1 MKLADFYNQ
10 KKIPVTSV
18 NNKVGDVV
26 LNATDIGAISQKD
39 IGVLV
44 PNLKNGIIPD
54 TQLPKYAKVVNGK
67 ILSINIPDATND
79 RVGGI
84 ILG

>member
-1 MKLADFYNQ
+1 M
-10 KKIPVTSV
+10 
-18 NNKVGDVV
+18 
-26 LNATDIGAISQKD
+26 
-39 IGVLV
+39 

-54 TQLPKYAKVVNGK
+54 TQLPKYAKLVNGK
-67 ILSINIPDATND
+67 ILSANIPTATND